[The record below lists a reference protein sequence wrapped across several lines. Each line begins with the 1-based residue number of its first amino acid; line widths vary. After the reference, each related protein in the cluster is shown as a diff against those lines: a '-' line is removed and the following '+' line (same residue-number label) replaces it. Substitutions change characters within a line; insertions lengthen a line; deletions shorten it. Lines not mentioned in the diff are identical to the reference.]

1 MSSAHPPTK
10 PRLPARPNHKHLMFY
25 LECQCRFRYTWSE
38 VEGVPPYADLNQ
50 AIWAARQIMQQ
61 RRTAVRIVDDVGNL
75 VWQ

>member
-1 MSSAHPPTK
+1 MLQNTQ
-10 PRLPARPNHKHLMFY
+10 RLDESGLMFY
-25 LECQCRFRYTWSE
+25 LECQCRTRYTWSE
-38 VEGVPPYADLNQ
+38 VDGVPPFANLNQ